1 MTLTT
6 AFAWRTIVVALLVAA
21 TTASS
26 AAAASVDGIP
36 LHWTSA
42 GAGPQTLL
50 LVHGWTC
57 DDSSWQGQVPALT
70 SRYRVITI
78 DLPGHGKS
86 GRLEAAKFSMDL
98 FARAVEAVRAEAGA
112 DRLVLVGHS
121 MGVPVIRQYA
131 RLYPRRVSALVL
143 VDGVVVLGGPPPP
156 GVERAQAPVPD
167 RMKGPDGPRNR
178 EAMIRGMFTPAT
190 PKPLQDQVLKMMLAA
205 PEATAYGAMV
215 ATFDPKVWGSDVMTM
230 PVLGLFAD
238 KSALGNPATTK
249 TVFPNYEHHEI
260 PGTGHFLMMEKPRE
274 FNALLTAFVDKLPKA
289 PASATAAN
297 RRN

>member
-1 MTLTT
+1 MQIVPR
-6 AFAWRTIVVALLVAA
+6 FAWRTIAVALFLGAA
-21 TTASS
+21 TAGR

-42 GAGPQTLL
+42 GSGPHTLM

-70 SRYRVITI
+70 SKYRVLTI

-121 MGVPVIRQYA
+121 MGTPVIRQYA
-131 RLYPRRVSALVL
+131 RLYPQRVEGMVL
-143 VDGVVVLGGPPPP
+143 VDGVVVLGAPPRA
-156 GVERAQAPVPD
+156 GVRAAPAPVPD
-167 RMKGPDGPRNR
+167 RMRGPDGAKNR

-215 ATFDPKVWGSDVMTM
+215 ATFDPKIWGNDVMTL
-230 PVLGLFAD
+230 PVLGVFAD
-238 KSALGNPATTK
+238 KSALGHPDATKKIFPA
-249 TVFPNYEHHEI
+249 YQHHEI

-274 FNALLTAFVDKLPKA
+274 FNALLTAFVDALPK
-289 PASATAAN
+289 
-297 RRN
+297 